1 MKINGKNQNF
11 LTPNF
16 KNPNNFA
23 RYCYLYDPSVEIDS
37 AIFFDKDDLKFGISF
52 QNLGLSTA
60 ETTILYDYDIACF
73 YSCIG
78 TYCEALFDDSIE
90 QYKQEY
96 VLNFLK
102 ELTNNGSFEYALR
115 GSQSKLIQY
124 LSKNTILIKRYLY
137 CTDKDLENIWFIIL
151 RPLKSKENSL
161 VDDEISYGFGS
172 TLQDANINLAES
184 QAKSFDNSYQLI
196 KNLAESEIPLT
207 PQEMYIACSKFDSK
221 IDPLSLKPRQT
232 REWLNSTVPSNYYL
246 QCRSNKT
253 KFSLTVDI
261 YNIKDSDCTQWKVEK
276 FLNVDRELSILIDQ
290 IPIIGFGNN
299 LESAFNACQK
309 KYNLLKSNRNEFE
322 EAVSEYEYKEEMEMR
337 EFEGREGI
345 AHMNWLISEFGEDVF
360 PDRD

>member
-1 MKINGKNQNF
+1 M
-11 LTPNF
+11 
-16 KNPNNFA
+16 
-23 RYCYLYDPSVEIDS
+23 
-37 AIFFDKDDLKFGISF
+37 
-52 QNLGLSTA
+52 
-60 ETTILYDYDIACF
+60 
-73 YSCIG
+73 
-78 TYCEALFDDSIE
+78 
-90 QYKQEY
+90 
-96 VLNFLK
+96 
-102 ELTNNGSFEYALR
+102 
-115 GSQSKLIQY
+115 
-124 LSKNTILIKRYLY
+124 
-137 CTDKDLENIWFIIL
+137 
-151 RPLKSKENSL
+151 
-161 VDDEISYGFGS
+161 DDEISYGFGS